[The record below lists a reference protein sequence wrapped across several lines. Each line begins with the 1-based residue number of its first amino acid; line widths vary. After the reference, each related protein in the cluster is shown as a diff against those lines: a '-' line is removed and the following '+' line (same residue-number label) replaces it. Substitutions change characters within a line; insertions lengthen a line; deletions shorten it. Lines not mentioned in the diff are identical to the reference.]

1 MELSVSILN
10 ALDKEKMIKILNK
23 TEISYI
29 HLDVMDGNF
38 VSQKSLSTEEINKLI
53 SISEKKIDIHLMVDN
68 PLEYIEKIKKESNI
82 EYITIHLEIDK
93 DIKHILSTIKS
104 YGIKTGLSIKPNTDI
119 NKLMPYIEE
128 LDLIL
133 LMTVEPG
140 LGGQP
145 FIKESSN
152 KLKALRKLIGK
163 KIKIE
168 VDGGINQDTI
178 KEVEES
184 DIAVVGS
191 YITKSDNYI
200 EKINS
205 LLV

>member
-10 ALDKEKMIKILNK
+10 ILDKEKMIKILNK

-38 VSQKSLSTEEINKLI
+38 VSQKSLSIEEINKLI